1 MVAEIKLW
9 HRIHI
14 KTKKH
19 HLYIDLVY
27 GDGNIKENR
36 KQIHTKILLDKK
48 YWDSNK
54 RELKRSHPN
63 YEVLSYSI
71 RELRDRIEKGIDRF
85 QLRQINKDQL
95 EANISGKSNYSSI
108 DDYIETEIRSTR
120 KGATFND
127 YKASKKLL
135 KSM

>member
-1 MVAEIKLW
+1 MCTIMCTFLNYKIRLVAEIKLW

-27 GDGNIKENR
+27 GDANITENR

-48 YWDSNK
+48 YWDSKK
-54 RELKRSHPN
+54 RELKRTHPN
-63 YEVLSYSI
+63 YEVLSHTI

-85 QLRQINKDQL
+85 QLGQINRDQL
-95 EANISGKSNYSSI
+95 EANISGK
-108 DDYIETEIRSTR
+108 
-120 KGATFND
+120 
-127 YKASKKLL
+127 
-135 KSM
+135 